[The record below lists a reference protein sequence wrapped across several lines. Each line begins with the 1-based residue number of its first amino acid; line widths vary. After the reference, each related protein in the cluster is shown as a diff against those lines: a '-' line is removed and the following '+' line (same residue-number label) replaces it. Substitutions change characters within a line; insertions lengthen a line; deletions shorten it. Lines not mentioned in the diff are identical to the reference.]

1 MKIGLLADTH
11 DRLPAV
17 VELLRRFEAAGVT
30 LVMHAGDFCAPFV
43 PTLHGSDTY
52 VDELR

>member
-17 VELLRRFEAAGVT
+17 AELLRRFEAAGVT
-30 LVMHAGDFCAPFV
+30 LVLEPGRYLVAAAAAPSSRD
-43 PTLHGSDTY
+43 PS
-52 VDELR
+52 R